1 EGHKMKSETKGFLLM
16 DSIIFV
22 TTISMFFIV
31 QSLFDIE
38 LNMLSLLILIFAG
51 GIISF
56 FVKAILSLMNNQ
68 RKDSII
74 LFVMAFIY
82 IIATTYIFY

>member
-1 EGHKMKSETKGFLLM
+1 MKSETKGFLLM

>member
-1 EGHKMKSETKGFLLM
+1 MKSETKGFLLM

-82 IIATTYIFY
+82 IIATTYIFLLNI